1 MRKPTTL
8 DWIGAVAAWG
18 FISAGFG
25 AFLHMGVLLPEE
37 LATVI
42 GFGSFF
48 GGIVT
53 ARVWWLRR
61 PENAPVG
68 LTTGEAQMTRLEEVE
83 TRLAE
88 MEALQDRVAEL
99 EDRLD
104 FSERLLASSGQRP
117 PLERRDG

>member
-1 MRKPTTL
+1 MRKPTGL
-8 DWIGAVAAWG
+8 DWLGALTAWG
-18 FISAGFG
+18 FIAGGFG

-42 GFGSFF
+42 GFGFFF

-68 LTTGEAQMTRLEEVE
+68 LTTGEAQLTRLEEVE

-99 EDRLD
+99 EERLD
-104 FSERLLASSGQRP
+104 FSERLLVSGGQRQSQ
-117 PLERRDG
+117 ERPDA